1 MIDLAFYW
9 YLAFWVVFGT
19 VAKATRKLKAWE
31 VIACAL
37 LAPAIV
43 VFIPEV
49 MNLALIFV
57 AFWLYVSEGHK
68 VKVLQERLT
77 ECVEVVR

>member
-1 MIDLAFYW
+1 MIDIAFYW
-9 YLAFWVVFGT
+9 YMVFWVVFGT
-19 VAKATRKLKAWE
+19 VARATGKLKAWE

-49 MNLALIFV
+49 MDVVLMFV
-57 AFWLYVSEGHK
+57 VGIYGRGK
-68 VKVLQERLT
+68 GMDYG
-77 ECVEVVR
+77 